1 MAVKFSTRSGLLSGA
16 PRVVNVGLRSFA
28 ADLAARGIAVA
39 HVDWRPPRGK
49 DAAGRARA
57 GGLIARLGR
66 HQARIAKTHAGG
78 PPRLP
83 APEPGLGGGR
93 PAGGGGPQPERG

>member
-57 GGLIARLGR
+57 RELIARLGR
-66 HQARIAKTHAGG
+66 PQARIPKTNAEGLQ
-78 PPRLP
+78 RQP
-83 APEPGLGGGR
+83 APDPVLVDVP
-93 PAGGGGPQPERG
+93 PAGDAAAR